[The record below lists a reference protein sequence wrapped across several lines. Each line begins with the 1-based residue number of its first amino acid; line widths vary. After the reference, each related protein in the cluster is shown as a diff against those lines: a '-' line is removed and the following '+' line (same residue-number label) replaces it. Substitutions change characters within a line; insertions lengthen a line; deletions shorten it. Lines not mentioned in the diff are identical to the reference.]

1 MTAETTLT
9 QSNGQST
16 PVTNGV
22 VIQNESSS
30 LPVPNG
36 VINEDEQEGAESD
49 SSEAT
54 SQDPKV
60 SRGKAKKLK
69 KKEAKKRRKQEAVEH
84 RLVNAATSAAAANK
98 GRTLAPRFEVEY
110 QPERI
115 QLSFADPNYA
125 HFMKIFEKYK
135 LQAPP
140 KKEDN
145 KEDVNEKLNVES
157 EVLSAVSQ
165 ITSALETQKM
175 PKLEDDDGVKDE
187 ETGQP
192 TLSKKKLRKLNRL
205 TVAELKQ
212 LVTRPDVVEMHDVTA
227 RDPKLL
233 ICLKSA
239 KHTVPVPRH
248 WNAKRKYLAGKRG
261 FQKAPFDLPEFI
273 KRTGIMEMRS
283 ALQEKEDAQSMKTK
297 MRAKVRPKMGKIDI
311 DYQKLHDAF
320 FKYQTK
326 PKLSGH
332 GDLYYEGKEQETRMK
347 EKKPG
352 DISDD
357 LRSALGMPVI
367 EGKSKFPPPW
377 LIAMQRY
384 GPPPS
389 YPNLRIPGLNAPI
402 PEGCSFG
409 YHAGGWGKPPVDSQ
423 GRPLYGDVFGQDSQ
437 TAFGS
442 DMDADID
449 KRHWG
454 EMESESEEEEDDES
468 EEEQEAPDAS
478 GLITPGTE
486 GLVTPSGLTSL
497 PAGLETPEG
506 IELRKKR
513 MDDEAGSETPQL
525 YTVLQEKKAAGVA
538 ASFMGSAH
546 VYDMQRKS
554 GSSSTT
560 GGTSSSMLD
569 DGTVEMAL
577 DPSELDMVEVGAGG
591 SGGTRSGTDA
601 ALQARYE
608 GALREQRGGSK
619 SGEDFSDLVAEHA
632 AKQRAKR
639 KVQQDKSASSSSS
652 KKHKEFKF

>member
-1 MTAETTLT
+1 MF
-9 QSNGQST
+9 Q
-16 PVTNGV
+16 
-22 VIQNESSS
+22 
-30 LPVPNG
+30 
-36 VINEDEQEGAESD
+36 
-49 SSEAT
+49 
-54 SQDPKV
+54 V

-283 ALQEKEDAQSMKTK
+283 ALQEKVNDFIISLFDK
-297 MRAKVRPKMGKIDI
+297 
-311 DYQKLHDAF
+311 
-320 FKYQTK
+320 KY
-326 PKLSGH
+326 
-332 GDLYYEGKEQETRMK
+332 
-347 EKKPG
+347 
-352 DISDD
+352 
-357 LRSALGMPVI
+357 
-367 EGKSKFPPPW
+367 
-377 LIAMQRY
+377 
-384 GPPPS
+384 
-389 YPNLRIPGLNAPI
+389 
-402 PEGCSFG
+402 
-409 YHAGGWGKPPVDSQ
+409 
-423 GRPLYGDVFGQDSQ
+423 
-437 TAFGS
+437 
-442 DMDADID
+442 
-449 KRHWG
+449 RH
-454 EMESESEEEEDDES
+454 
-468 EEEQEAPDAS
+468 
-478 GLITPGTE
+478 
-486 GLVTPSGLTSL
+486 V
-497 PAGLETPEG
+497 
-506 IELRKKR
+506 K
-513 MDDEAGSETPQL
+513 
-525 YTVLQEKKAAGVA
+525 Y
-538 ASFMGSAH
+538 
-546 VYDMQRKS
+546 
-554 GSSSTT
+554 
-560 GGTSSSMLD
+560 
-569 DGTVEMAL
+569 
-577 DPSELDMVEVGAGG
+577 
-591 SGGTRSGTDA
+591 
-601 ALQARYE
+601 
-608 GALREQRGGSK
+608 
-619 SGEDFSDLVAEHA
+619 
-632 AKQRAKR
+632 
-639 KVQQDKSASSSSS
+639 
-652 KKHKEFKF
+652 